1 MSKQPSSTIAPPAE
15 PKTGSHAWLKGET
28 GALIRTIDWS
38 RHPMGPIEGWP
49 QSLRTTLSICLG
61 SEFPMALWWGPEVW
75 QLYNDG
81 YIHVLGG
88 KHPEAMGQHGNVSW
102 AEIWDVVGPIYERV
116 MTTGE
121 SSFFSDLLLVME
133 RNRYVEET
141 YFTFSYSP
149 VLDEQGGVGGNLII
163 CTETTEQVV
172 GERRLRTLR
181 DLGARAAEGKNAVD
195 ACAIAAETL
204 AANLWDVPFACIYL
218 LDGLPDGE
226 PRLGLAGSAGVEA
239 GCPVSPKALQVVEAG
254 SEGWSFA
261 EVIRTSRICSVDD
274 LASRFSE
281 VPASPWKD
289 PTRSALVLPL
299 ATPGQE
305 QPTGVL
311 VAGVNPR
318 RTLDES
324 YRSFY
329 QLAAG
334 QIAAAIADA
343 RAYEEERRRA
353 EALAELDR
361 AKTTFFSNVSH
372 EFRTPL
378 TLLLGPLEDSLN
390 DFDEGTSLLPAHRE
404 RVETAHRNALRLL
417 KLVNT
422 LLDFARIE
430 AGRIQAVYEP
440 TDLAA
445 YTAELASVFRSAVE
459 RAGLRFTVDCPPLP
473 GGPGGLSAYVD
484 REMWEKIVLN
494 LLSNALKF
502 TLDGEIAVR
511 LRPADGEE
519 RLELSISDTGV
530 GIPEDELPRVFE
542 RFRRVRVSRARSQEG
557 TGIGLALVQE
567 LVRLHGG
574 EVRAESE
581 PGSGT
586 TFTVSIPA
594 GSDHLPAERI
604 GSTAVSTTS
613 TAAAL
618 YVEEALRWLPGAA
631 GQGEEPAIPMA
642 GATEAR
648 ILLVDDNADMREYV
662 RRLLGRWAVETAAD
676 GTSALAS
683 ALASPPD
690 LVLADVMMPGLD
702 GFELLSALRSDPR
715 TATVPVILLSARA
728 GEEARVEGL
737 QAGADDYLVK
747 PFSARELVA
756 RVGAHLATA
765 RLRAQVAARE
775 RAAREE
781 AEAASRTKDEFLAML
796 SHELR
801 NPIGAITN
809 AAHALSSMPA
819 SGERMERLT
828 QIVARQSAHL
838 TKLLDDLLD
847 VARVTAGKIELRRR
861 PVDLAEITERYRRTL
876 EAGPDGGDRGHRL
889 EVQTTPAWVEGDP
902 TRLEQVLTNLMENAI
917 KYTPPGGTIR
927 LEVGPEGGPDGD
939 TAVLRVR
946 DTGVGISPDIL
957 PKVFDLFVQGERSL
971 DRVEGGLGIGLTLVR
986 RLVELHGGRVEARSG
1001 GRGQGSEFEV
1011 RLPLLAPPLEDGEA
1025 PARSRRSARR
1035 VLIIEDNP
1043 DAREALQMLLELEGH
1058 EVETAAD
1065 GPTGV
1070 ELAGRFH
1077 PDLVLLD
1084 IGLPGENGYEVARRL
1099 AEHPARSRMRLV
1111 ALTGYGQE
1119 SDHLLS
1125 REAGFDLHLVKPLE
1139 LARLRELLAGL

>member
-1 MSKQPSSTIAPPAE
+1 MSTPPSSTIATPAE

-38 RHPMGPIEGWP
+38 RHPMGPIESWP
-49 QSLRTTLSICLG
+49 QSLRTALSICLG
-61 SEFPMALWWGPEVW
+61 SDFPMALWWGPEVW

-81 YIHVLGG
+81 YIPVLGG
-88 KHPEAMGQHGNVSW
+88 KHPLAMGQHGNVCW
-102 AEIWDVVGPIYERV
+102 AEIWEVVGPIYERV

-133 RNRYVEET
+133 RNHYVEET

-181 DLGARAAEGKNAVD
+181 DLGARAAEGKSAAE

-204 AANLWDVPFACIYL
+204 AANLWDIPFACIYL
-218 LDGLPDGE
+218 LNGEGGLE
-226 PRLGLAGSAGVEA
+226 LAGSAGVEA
-239 GCPVSPKALQVVEAG
+239 GCPVSPASLEVMEAA

-261 EVIRTSRICSVDD
+261 EVIKTSRICRVDD
-274 LASRFSE
+274 LAKRFSE

-289 PTRSALVLPL
+289 RTRSALVLPL
-299 ATPGQE
+299 SSPGQE
-305 QPTGVL
+305 RPTGVL
-311 VAGVNPR
+311 VVGVNPR
-318 RTLDES
+318 RALDES
-324 YRSFY
+324 YHGFF

-334 QIAAAIADA
+334 QLAAAIADA

-378 TLLLGPLEDSLN
+378 TLLLGPLEDALN
-390 DFDEGTSLLPAHRE
+390 DFDDGTALLPAHRE

-430 AGRIQAVYEP
+430 AGRVQAVYEP
-440 TDLAA
+440 IDLAA

-459 RAGLRFTVDCPPLP
+459 RAGLRFTVDCPPLLP
-473 GGPGGLSAYVD
+473 GRLGGITAYVD
-484 REMWEKIVLN
+484 REMWEKVVLN

-511 LRPADGEE
+511 LRAADGGAADGGE

-530 GIPEDELPRVFE
+530 GIPQDELPRVFE

-581 PGSGT
+581 PGFGT

-594 GSDHLPAERI
+594 GSDHLPEDRL
-604 GSTAVSTTS
+604 GSARTVTSTTPG
-613 TAAAL
+613 AAP
-618 YVEEALRWLPGAA
+618 YVEEALRWLPDAPS
-631 GQGEEPAIPMA
+631 QGEETAAIVPAA
-642 GATEAR
+642 EAR
-648 ILLVDDNADMREYV
+648 ILLVDDNADIREYV
-662 RRLLGRWAVETAAD
+662 RRLLGNWTVETAAD
-676 GTSALAS
+676 GTSALLS

-690 LVLADVMMPGLD
+690 LVLTDVMMPGLD
-702 GFELLSALRSDPR
+702 GFELLRALRSHPR

-756 RVGAHLATA
+756 RVGAHLATT
-765 RLRAQVAARE
+765 RLRQQVAARE

-781 AEAASRTKDEFLAML
+781 AEAAGRAKDEFLAML

-809 AAHALSSMPA
+809 AAHALSSMPT
-819 SGERMERLT
+819 SGERMQRLT
-828 QIVARQSAHL
+828 QIVARQSTHL
-838 TKLLDDLLD
+838 TRLLDDLLD

-861 PVDLAEITERYRRTL
+861 PVDLAEIAERCSR
-876 EAGPDGGDRGHRL
+876 GDGSHRL
-889 EVQTTPAWVEGDP
+889 EMQVEPAWVEGDP
-902 TRLEQVLTNLMENAI
+902 TRLEQVLTNLVENAF
-917 KYTPPGGTIR
+917 KYTPQGGTIR
-927 LEVGPEGGPDGD
+927 IEVGPDGHE
-939 TAVLRVR
+939 AVLRVR
-946 DTGVGISPDIL
+946 DTGVGISSDIL

-986 RLVELHGGRVEARSG
+986 RLVELHGGKVEARSG
-1001 GRGQGSEFEV
+1001 GRGQGSELEV
-1011 RLPLLAPPLEDGEA
+1011 RLPLLAPPLEEGEV
-1025 PARSRRSARR
+1025 PARSSRSARR

-1065 GPTGV
+1065 GPAGV
-1070 ELAGRFH
+1070 ELAGRFL
-1077 PDLVLLD
+1077 PDLILLD

-1099 AEHPARSRMRLV
+1099 AEHPARSRMHLV

-1119 SDHLLS
+1119 NDHLLS

>member
-1 MSKQPSSTIAPPAE
+1 MSDPSTSSLAMPPE

-28 GALIRTIDWS
+28 GALIRSIDWS

-49 QSLRTTLSICLG
+49 QSLRTALSICLG
-61 SEFPMALWWGPEVW
+61 SDFPMALWWGPEVW

-81 YIHVLGG
+81 YVPVLGG
-88 KHPEAMGQHGNVSW
+88 KHPEAMGEHGNVCW
-102 AEIWDVVGPIYERV
+102 AEIWNVVGPIYERV
-116 MTTGE
+116 MTKGE

-149 VLDEQGGVGGNLII
+149 VLDEQGGVGGNLIV

-181 DLGARAAEGKNAVD
+181 DLAARAAEGRNAVD

-204 AANLWDVPFACIYL
+204 AANPWDVPFACIYL
-218 LDGLPDGE
+218 LDGLPDGGNRFE
-226 PRLGLAGSAGVEA
+226 LAGSAGVKA
-239 GCPVSPKALQVVEAG
+239 GCPVAIEIVEPGA
-254 SEGWSFA
+254 EGWPFD
-261 EVIRTSRICSVDD
+261 EVIRTSRICDVND
-274 LASRFSE
+274 LAGRFSE
-281 VPASPWKD
+281 VPASPWED
-289 PTRSALVLPL
+289 PTRTALVIPL
-299 ATPGQE
+299 AAPGQE
-305 QPTGVL
+305 RPTGVL

-318 RTLDES
+318 RAVDES
-324 YRSFY
+324 YRGFFE
-329 QLAAG
+329 LAAG

-353 EALAELDR
+353 EALAEIDR
-361 AKTTFFSNVSH
+361 AKTAFFSNVSH
-372 EFRTPL
+372 ELRTPL
-378 TLLLGPLEDSLN
+378 TLLLGPLEDVL
-390 DFDEGTSLLPAHRE
+390 DDGVPLLDAHRE
-404 RVETAHRNALRLL
+404 KLQTAHRNALRLL

-430 AGRIQAVYEP
+430 AGRVQAVYEP
-440 TDLAA
+440 TDLPA

-473 GGPGGLSAYVD
+473 GGLAGVSAWVD

-502 TLDGEIAVR
+502 TLEGEIAVR
-511 LRPADGEE
+511 LRAADGGAADGGE
-519 RLELSISDTGV
+519 RLELSVSDTGV
-530 GIPEDELPRVFE
+530 GIPADELPSVFE
-542 RFRRVRVSRARSQEG
+542 RFRRVRTARARSQEG

-581 PGSGT
+581 PGRGT

-594 GSDHLPAERI
+594 GSEHLPAERV
-604 GSTAVSTTS
+604 GSSVRTVSSTALG
-613 TAAAL
+613 TAP
-618 YVEEALRWLPGAA
+618 YVEEALRWLPGAEPETVGGAA
-631 GQGEEPAIPMA
+631 G
-642 GATEAR
+642 R
-648 ILLVDDNADMREYV
+648 ILLVDDNADMRDYV
-662 RRLLGRWAVETAAD
+662 RRLLARWTVETAAD

-702 GFELLSALRSDPR
+702 GFELLRALRSHPR
-715 TATVPVILLSARA
+715 TATVSVILLSARA

-737 QAGADDYLVK
+737 RAGADDYLVK

-756 RVGAHLATA
+756 RVDAHLATA
-765 RLRAQVAARE
+765 RLRQQVAARE

-781 AEAASRTKDEFLAML
+781 AEAASRAKDEFLAML

-809 AAHALSSMPA
+809 AAHALSSMPGSA
-819 SGERMERLT
+819 GRMERLT

-838 TKLLDDLLD
+838 TGLLDDLLD
-847 VARVTAGKIELRRR
+847 MARVTAGKIELRRR
-861 PVDLAEITERYRRTL
+861 PMDLAGIAERCRRG
-876 EAGPDGGDRGHRL
+876 ERGDTDHRM
-889 EVQTTPAWVEGDP
+889 EVQTAPAWVEGDP
-902 TRLEQVLTNLMENAI
+902 TRLEQVLTNLVENAF

-927 LEVGPEGGPDGD
+927 LTVGPEGDE
-939 TAVLRVR
+939 AVLRVQ
-946 DTGVGISPDIL
+946 DTGVGISSDVL
-957 PKVFDLFVQGERSL
+957 PKIFDLFVQGERSL
-971 DRVEGGLGIGLTLVR
+971 DRTEGGLGIGLTLVR
-986 RLVELHGGRVEARSG
+986 RLVELHGGRVEVHSG
-1001 GRGQGSEFEV
+1001 GRGQGSEFVV
-1011 RLPLLAPPLEDGEA
+1011 RLPLLAPHQEDAEA
-1025 PARSRRSARR
+1025 PARSGRSALR
-1035 VLIIEDNP
+1035 VLVIEDNP

-1065 GPTGV
+1065 GAVGV

-1084 IGLPGENGYEVARRL
+1084 IGLPGENGYEVARRF
-1099 AEHPARSRMRLV
+1099 AAHPARSRMRLV

-1119 SDHLLS
+1119 SDRRRS

-1139 LARLRELLAGL
+1139 LARLRELLSGL